1 MRIARESTHEIA
13 IIEKNFIVIP
23 HAVHLK
29 YLEFKKNCAQCLFEF
44 PFDIYQQIL
53 YICICKSLTDKQKMQ
68 IGGFDI
74 ASALVDLHL
83 WWFLLSY
90 MKASD

>member
-1 MRIARESTHEIA
+1 MQFVFNTLNLNRIVHNVCL
-13 IIEKNFIVIP
+13 NFP
-23 HAVHLK
+23 LTFTSK
-29 YLEFKKNCAQCLFEF
+29 YL
-44 PFDIYQQIL
+44 L
-53 YICICKSLTDKQKMQ
+53 YTCIICESLTDKQKIQ